1 MDTNS
6 ITEQNTD
13 VQNSSGSEPTLTQ
26 MMSKVDE
33 LLEQAKK
40 EPEIDYKELVTKQNT
55 VIENLQSR
63 IKDLED
69 ANLKLATT
77 QSAPES
83 NMTAEEIMLKAF
95 TKE

>member
-6 ITEQNTD
+6 ITEQNAD
-13 VQNSSGSEPTLTQ
+13 IQNSSGSEPTLTQ